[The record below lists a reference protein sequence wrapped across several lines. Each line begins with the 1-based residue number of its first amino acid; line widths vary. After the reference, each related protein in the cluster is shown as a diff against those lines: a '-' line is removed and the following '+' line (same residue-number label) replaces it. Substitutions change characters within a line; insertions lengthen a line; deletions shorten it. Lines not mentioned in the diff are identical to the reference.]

1 MAGSPQPVATETE
14 AAVDRLI
21 RLFGATLLSEDVPDR
36 GYALREELEESDG
49 LADEVLAETVDE
61 DWSRWGSLLRTG

>member
-1 MAGSPQPVATETE
+1 MAGSPHLVATETE

-21 RLFGATLLSEDVPDR
+21 RLFAAVLLSEDLVDR
-36 GYALREELEESDG
+36 GYALREAVDG
-49 LADEVLAETVDE
+49 DGDPSGADEAVVE

>member
-1 MAGSPQPVATETE
+1 MAGSPHLVATETE

-21 RLFGATLLSEDVPDR
+21 HLFGAVLLSEDVDR
-36 GYALREELEESDG
+36 GYALREQIENEDPVDLAE
-49 LADEVLAETVDE
+49 LAD